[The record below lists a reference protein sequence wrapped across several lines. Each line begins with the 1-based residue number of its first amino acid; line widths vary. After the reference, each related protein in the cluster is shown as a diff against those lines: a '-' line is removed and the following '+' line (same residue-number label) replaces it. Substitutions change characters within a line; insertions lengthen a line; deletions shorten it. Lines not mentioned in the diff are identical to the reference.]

1 VASSSSSSSSS
12 KHWTGVCVGSC
23 RSSRRRQGSSRVAG
37 CRGYASKFTLASSC
51 SAPGGAAARDV
62 RADSH
67 RVHGFRPEASVRRSA
82 CDTWLFGRGTC
93 RAAGQRWRGAFL
105 FNDVD
110 TDKLV
115 DSADNNS
122 RRRRGRRRGSGTGAR
137 RAVGPRRRGQMGT
150 DVQSVHTTFSGSA
163 ASSSERS
170 RYVVTKA
177 DFLATIHID
186 HHHPSTHYNL
196 RKPQHTSAS
205 DL

>member
-1 VASSSSSSSSS
+1 M
-12 KHWTGVCVGSC
+12 
-23 RSSRRRQGSSRVAG
+23 
-37 CRGYASKFTLASSC
+37 
-51 SAPGGAAARDV
+51 

-82 CDTWLFGRGTC
+82 CDTWLFGRGTS

-105 FNDVD
+105 FKYVD

-115 DSADNNS
+115 DSADNCS
-122 RRRRGRRRGSGTGAR
+122 LRRRGRRRGSGTGAR

-170 RYVVTKA
+170 RYVVTEA

-186 HHHPSTHYNL
+186 HHHPST
-196 RKPQHTSAS
+196 SANHNTPAPATIES
-205 DL
+205 PASHRFPPLIIHLTNVQTNRSSSHLCGGG